1 MLQTIL
7 TELKGGDNAK
17 ITEVLSAGVKKIC
30 EDFEKFCL
38 IEDEFDGAFKDELSK
53 DEPREQIELDFE
65 KMSDEEIDAEL
76 DRREAELDRQF
87 DEINKGFELL
97 NKGFDIIGNC
107 DSLLLGIKDIVCDEF
122 ANKSINT
129 QFGNLLKEQ
138 ANKLSHEKAKKE
150 LLDTANKIVAFADDR
165 ANGASVLF
173 GDALYIFKADKLV
186 SKVKTNVTGL
196 LDDENSQELENAKK
210 VALEL
215 LKEHENELGS
225 KLLLWA
231 ELKRAKSALEAEF
244 ADIKI
249 ENLEF

>member
-1 MLQTIL
+1 
-7 TELKGGDNAK
+7 
-17 ITEVLSAGVKKIC
+17 
-30 EDFEKFCL
+30 
-38 IEDEFDGAFKDELSK
+38 
-53 DEPREQIELDFE
+53 
-65 KMSDEEIDAEL
+65 MSDEEID
-76 DRREAELDRQF
+76 AELDRQF
-87 DEINKGFELL
+87 DEINKGFELI
-97 NKGFDIIGNC
+97 NKGLVAISSC
-107 DSLLLGIKDIVCDEF
+107 DSLIFGIVDIVCDEF

-173 GDALYIFKADKLV
+173 GNALYIFKADKLV
-186 SKVKTNVTGL
+186 NKVKTNVTGL
-196 LDDENSQELENAKK
+196 LDDEGTDEFESAKK

-215 LKEHENELGS
+215 LKEHELDS

-249 ENLEF
+249 EIPA